1 MSKIKNHIL
10 IKDRGMERTCLTDMN
25 ASKKFEECHEKSLD
39 YLDTM
44 DCELYLELLEHNIR
58 E

>member
-1 MSKIKNHIL
+1 
-10 IKDRGMERTCLTDMN
+10 MERTCLTDMN
-25 ASKKFEECHEKSLD
+25 AMKKIEECHEKSLD

-44 DCELYLELLEHNIR
+44 DCDLYLELLGYYLR